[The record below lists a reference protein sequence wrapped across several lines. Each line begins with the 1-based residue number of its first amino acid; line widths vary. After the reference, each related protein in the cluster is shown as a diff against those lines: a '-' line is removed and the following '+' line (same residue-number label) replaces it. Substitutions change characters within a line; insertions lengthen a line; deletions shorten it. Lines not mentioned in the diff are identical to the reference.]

1 MILVHYSIDL
11 KKQLLVPF
19 KDSRSVEKHPIGI
32 RMDSVINPANQ
43 NMHVLHS
50 SRRNGNHFEA
60 ALLITENDEGLLS
73 YQIFQLSTSGANEGT
88 NGQVTCNAVARG
100 RLNEAIPDI
109 NAVFLAR
116 HSFTDSGNG
125 CDIATIGVIYN
136 HGATLSTFS
145 VDTNGQ
151 ICSCKIF
158 DSLRFHKT
166 SRRIIQIWHE
176 EDFLSESSV
185 EESWTWNIVLSDGS
199 LLAWNTSRYKNLVCP
214 ENGIDK
220 LHRNLTCDCETGTTH
235 SSEECNRF
243 GYISMEKECISCDKI
258 EPGAYLLGPLPNCT
272 NRHLIYVC
280 QKFQIRLIDDTE
292 MSLFGVSDFDVG
304 VPSNSSSFLLFLSVV
319 SMYEISGKY
328 VEAEVNN
335 YFFSCAKNI
344 QFDHNASYVLKLYF

>member
-19 KDSRSVEKHPIGI
+19 KDSGSVEKHPVGI
-32 RMDSVINPANQ
+32 RIDSVINPANQ
-43 NMHVLHS
+43 SMHVLHS
-50 SRRNGNHFEA
+50 CRRNGNHFES
-60 ALLITENDEGLLS
+60 ALLITEYDGGLLS
-73 YQIFQLSTSGANEGT
+73 YQIFQLTTSGAKEGT
-88 NGQVTCNAVARG
+88 HGQVICNAVARG

-116 HSFTDSGNG
+116 YSLTDSGNG
-125 CDIATIGVIYN
+125 CGIATIGVIYN

-151 ICSCKIF
+151 ICTCKLF
-158 DSLRFHKT
+158 DSFRLHKT
-166 SRRIIQIWHE
+166 SRRIIQFWHE
-176 EDFLSESSV
+176 DDFLSESSV
-185 EESWTWNIVLSDGS
+185 EESWTWNMVLSDGS
-199 LLAWNTSRYKNLVCP
+199 LLAWNTGRCKNLVHP
-214 ENGIDK
+214 KNGIVK

-235 SSEECNRF
+235 SEEELNLC
-243 GYISMEKECISCDKI
+243 GYISMDKECISCGKI

-304 VPSNSSSFLLFLSVV
+304 VPSNSSSFLLFLSIV
-319 SMYEISGKY
+319 SMYEMSGMY
-328 VEAEVNN
+328 AEAEVNN
-335 YFFSCAKNI
+335 SFFSCAKNF
-344 QFDHNASYVLKLYF
+344 QFDHSVSYVLKL